1 MLYSIIAP
9 LMQIQRRNFK
19 TFATQSMQKLFLP
32 LMPAEAQE
40 YVAAN
45 TWIGGHPAYG
55 LMAQALAG
63 QITCMQRYHGAP
75 LS

>member
-1 MLYSIIAP
+1 MKV
-9 LMQIQRRNFK
+9 QRHNFK
-19 TFATQSMQKLFLP
+19 KFCIQSMEKLFLP

-63 QITCMQRYHGAP
+63 RHICMQRY
-75 LS
+75 LTCSY